1 MPGPPGITPERPS
14 AELSLDELA
23 ALELDNLDVDDI
35 PSVPL
40 GEVTEPLETE
50 SLRQFSQ
57 HPTSIEALV
66 DLAFDTPGPVS
77 CELSAN
83 DQQPEPDTE
92 EPEASPWPVAQ
103 GLPRFQ
109 PQLHSV
115 HLINPVHP
123 MQDSSP
129 MPAVPLKASALP
141 VIHVPVRLQPGECAH
156 YSIGA
161 SLCGEHPAGAEQGG
175 FAALDHGLLILT
187 NRRILYTGKDDELIV
202 PYANL
207 AQVTRLVGAIAL
219 NLQGQFRRIVIELE
233 HPQEWAMKI
242 EQLAFIAQRVRPRSA
257 RPLLA
262 SAALPGLNNAIG
274 TSKRAA
280 MYAQETMDMNLT
292 QGSQM
297 SVPVMR
303 ERPEPRQRR
312 VPTRDM
318 QMVPLSQ
325 HGSMEEVMTLVLHQ
339 QAEEPEDDDA
349 TVVLRRQRPQ
359 TGFPAQIVDAGE
371 PPAVAVAPVSEP
383 GAMKPAA
390 TLLTVTVDQVENVIA
405 ADGDIETMALR
416 QGHMA
421 DVRTMAL
428 RADMSTPGKNRDKR
442 GTQM

>member
-1 MPGPPGITPERPS
+1 
-14 AELSLDELA
+14 
-23 ALELDNLDVDDI
+23 
-35 PSVPL
+35 
-40 GEVTEPLETE
+40 
-50 SLRQFSQ
+50 
-57 HPTSIEALV
+57 
-66 DLAFDTPGPVS
+66 
-77 CELSAN
+77 
-83 DQQPEPDTE
+83 
-92 EPEASPWPVAQ
+92 
-103 GLPRFQ
+103 
-109 PQLHSV
+109 
-115 HLINPVHP
+115 
-123 MQDSSP
+123 

-207 AQVTRLVGAIAL
+207 AQVIRLVGAIAL

-262 SAALPGLNNAIG
+262 SAALPGLNNATG
-274 TSKRAA
+274 ASKRAA
-280 MYAQETMDMNLT
+280 VYAQETMDMDLA

-297 SVPVMR
+297 PVPVPVMR

-325 HGSMEEVMTLVLHQ
+325 HGSMEEVMTLVLHEQ
-339 QAEEPEDDDA
+339 KAHELAEEPEDDDA
-349 TVVLRRQRPQ
+349 TVELRRQRPQ

-383 GAMKPAA
+383 GVMKSAA
-390 TLLTVTVDQVENVIA
+390 ALLTVTVDQVENVIE

-428 RADMSTPGKNRDKR
+428 RADMSTSGKNRDKR
-442 GTQM
+442 GKQM